1 MKAQI
6 KDLHEN
12 HVHNG
17 NLIRMENIK
26 NIGFELAYGTRKSK
40 VNLIISLSGEEFE
53 TRGDLIE
60 LATKTDE
67 EINYMLYDLIEYFIN
82 EIENYLEN

>member
-1 MKAQI
+1 
-6 KDLHEN
+6 
-12 HVHNG
+12 
-17 NLIRMENIK
+17 MENIK

-40 VNLIISLSGEEFE
+40 VSLIIYLSGEEYE

-67 EINYMLYDLIEYFIN
+67 EINYILANLIEHFIN
-82 EIENYLEN
+82 ETENQL

>member
-1 MKAQI
+1 
-6 KDLHEN
+6 
-12 HVHNG
+12 
-17 NLIRMENIK
+17 MENIK

-67 EINYMLYDLIEYFIN
+67 EINYMLYHLIEYFIN
-82 EIENYLEN
+82 EIENY